1 MKNNIITN
9 KFLIIIFT
17 ILSISLNNL
26 TAMERE
32 DIPVSLEWAKNYHE
46 VMSSLEKQ
54 IEEQKD
60 NEEIKIELSDSQID
74 DLLFSEII
82 KNIKDLNITYLDLS
96 GNQIKDISPI
106 ANLTNLE
113 DLYLSYNQIEDISSI
128 ANLSNIKRLRLS
140 NNQIREIPPE
150 IQTLLEKNNVVF
162 YFNHQYLE
170 EIIIKKF

>member
-32 DIPVSLEWAKNYHE
+32 NNPASLEWTKNYHE

-106 ANLTNLE
+106 AK
-113 DLYLSYNQIEDISSI
+113 
-128 ANLSNIKRLRLS
+128 LSNLKRLFLDHNR
-140 NNQIREIPPE
+140 IKEIPPE
-150 IQTLLEKNNVVF
+150 VQTLLKKNNVVF
-162 YFNHQYLE
+162 YFKHQYLE
-170 EIIIKKF
+170 